1 MRSVRLKLSSTA
13 CGCRCAGCCCSAAA
27 AAAAALP
34 LLRAAAALLIF
45 LAAAAAIVRAAAALP
60 LLLTTSV
67 APFTRQNCHSRQAR
81 EDMAA
86 QHACP
91 HSLQASAQ
99 HSS

>member
-45 LAAAAAIVRAAAALP
+45 LAAAAAIVHAAAALP

-67 APFTRQNCHSRQAR
+67 APFTRQTVTRGKHARTWRHSMPVRIVSRQVHS
-81 EDMAA
+81 AA
-86 QHACP
+86 P
-91 HSLQASAQ
+91 
-99 HSS
+99 